1 LTAGKVI
8 NMAGSKVIDWNTPSL
23 KVSLNVGSDGVV
35 RLQST
40 NPAGQVSPDQ
50 GERTCFFPESALPLT
65 EIRLAGEGTDDTKS
79 AKTLVCGSVSLRNKY
94 QSHKESTNG
103 AQHKL
108 EITSIDEKSGLR
120 VVATLISY
128 DNTPTLRSFT
138 TAHNDGGNDIILT
151 QISSL
156 TLGGLTGGTH
166 KWSEEYV
173 ASTATNTWFREA
185 QWHDYDLPTLGVDDI
200 GVLELNQGHY
210 GSHAAYS
217 VSNHGGFSSGGML
230 PMGMLKRK
238 DGKETW
244 LWQIENNGSWRW
256 EIGDFKDAIYLALG
270 GPDSFSHDWR
280 ECLKAGQ
287 SFTTVPCALTHI
299 YEGGIDTA
307 FTALTKY
314 RRHTRRPHQDNQ
326 SLGLIFNDYMN
337 CLMGDPT
344 EEKVKALVKPA
355 LHCGAEYFVIDA
367 VSMRLSVARKAE

>member
-1 LTAGKVI
+1 MTTSNAI
-8 NMAGSKVIDWNTPSL
+8 EWTTPSL
-23 KVSLNVGSDGVV
+23 KASLNVGDDGIV
-35 RLQST
+35 RLQSIK
-40 NPAGQVSPDQ
+40 PAGQTAPYQD
-50 GERTCFFPESALPLT
+50 ERTCFFPESALPLT

-79 AKTLVCGSVSLRNKY
+79 AKTLICGSASLRTKY
-94 QSHKESTNG
+94 QSHKKSKSG
-103 AQHKL
+103 AKHTL
-108 EITSIDEKSGLR
+108 EITSIDEESGLR
-120 VVATLISY
+120 EVATLISY
-128 DNTPTLRSFT
+128 DNTPTLRSFAT
-138 TAHNDGGNDIILT
+138 VHNDGETDIVLC
-151 QISSL
+151 QVSSL

-166 KWSEEYV
+166 KWWDEYV

-185 QWHDYDLPTLGVDDI
+185 QWHDYDLPTLGIDDI

-244 LWQIENNGSWRW
+244 LWQVENNGSWRW
-256 EIGDFKDAIYLALG
+256 EIGDFKDSIYLALG

-280 ECLKAGQ
+280 QRLRPGQ

-299 YEGGIDTA
+299 YDGGIDAA
-307 FTALTKY
+307 FTALNKY
-314 RRHTRRPHQDNQ
+314 RRHIRRPHKDNEL
-326 SLGLIFNDYMN
+326 LGLIFNDYMN

-367 VSMRLSVARKAE
+367 VRLDPFLVFALLQQ